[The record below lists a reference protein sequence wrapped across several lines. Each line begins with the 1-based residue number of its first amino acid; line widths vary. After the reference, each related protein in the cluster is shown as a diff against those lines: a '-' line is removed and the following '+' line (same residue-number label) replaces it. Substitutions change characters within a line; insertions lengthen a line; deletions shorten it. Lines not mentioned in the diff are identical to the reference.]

1 MEGCIDCS
9 VKNEHNVRMRNS
21 SDLRTSNAPLST
33 YLFFLEVNS
42 SLKLFYI
49 FAEFTSKGSLQ

>member
-9 VKNEHNVRMRNS
+9 VENEHNFRIRNS
-21 SDLRTSNAPLST
+21 SDLRTSNAPLLT

-49 FAEFTSKGSLQ
+49 FA